1 MSQKILLQWQELC
14 SYPRKNTTDLYVT
27 WMDSM
32 RRTLLPALA
41 ALLLAPLLPLLITAP
56 AHADTTAQA
65 STGTTVH
72 PRLLFSAADVPGLR
86 ARIAAGGVPSQAWE
100 RLREKARGHL
110 IRVQPE
116 LVRNDVGDPV
126 KDETGFDLQG
136 LQKPYGLQGEMTSYL
151 IELGLAYQLS
161 ADKTEGELYGRHAI
175 ELLTALADA
184 GWPFWTGGVD
194 LGIGDLGLG
203 VGLAFDWTYP
213 LMTPEER
220 THIVRSITA
229 HQETLFVRSLFEY
242 HNEASEYKSSNW
254 TGVLGGGVGTLL
266 LAIKGEPEAPS
277 GHDSP
282 EGPTIPNIGG
292 TFPARHY
299 EFQDY
304 LDRAV
309 EKAGWYFAHGFDAL
323 GAGDEGHTYAN
334 YGVDRSVPFA
344 IAAKREGIADLI
356 ATSGIRNTSRWRAF
370 EQLPGEGQNFVN
382 INDSTRTAGTVGFES
397 LMFAVNPDDGMAQW
411 NWRRTVG
418 ELGENYYG
426 DPHLPAPVADDACPV
441 DRWADA
447 PLISAACAPLL
458 HNSSNAWA
466 ILFYRTPAE
475 TPEVDPATT
484 GPLSVHY
491 KANGLVDTRT
501 GFARGAGEVLSTF
514 QARRNAEAP
523 GPTGLGRTGHFQWDS
538 GNFTLYGHDA
548 RWAIDPG
555 SACVSCGKNLDEG
568 YASYHNTIV
577 IDGARETQSYNSR
590 YFSGTTVDSFV
601 NGPNVS
607 LTHADMRYAY
617 SGNPSVSFDPP
628 FAGRDHLFSRIPG
641 RPVVVGIADELERDS
656 ITFPRAY
663 TWQMISDR
671 SNLVSAEGSG
681 FTVKAL
687 SGATLV
693 GRSARDAAPSMA
705 STALTDPVF
714 RIDPIWFKNNTD
726 DDGIHHKISTT
737 TPKQQKLEQ
746 VTVMAITPPG
756 SLPATAAVL
765 RLNGANAVAVD
776 WQGTREVFLRK
787 VRSARE
793 VTGEIQTD
801 ARVVRF
807 LKDNGETIL
816 RDGRKLVAYGR
827 DYVTVTGSAATV
839 NVSGDA
845 VQATGGATNAYRVF
859 APQQIATVTVNGSPA
874 GSCRDGDY
882 LVFPCNPT
890 QLVLTSP
897 DTAFATDAATLSA
910 VLTSGTTALAGRS
923 LAFAIGDIKR
933 TAVTDSAGVAVVD
946 LPLDL
951 DPGSYTAS
959 VGFAGGGGY
968 LPSAVG
974 RPVTVTAD
982 ETAVAYTG
990 STQAQGESVQASA
1003 LLTEDVGVPLPGRIV
1018 RFTLQGGTVTAVTD
1032 AAGHAEATLL
1042 APDHGRAQDVV
1053 VDYLGEARYAAAST
1067 AATVTWGRAHP

>member
-1 MSQKILLQWQELC
+1 
-14 SYPRKNTTDLYVT
+14 
-27 WMDSM
+27 M
-32 RRTLLPALA
+32 RRTILSALA
-41 ALLLAPLLPLLITAP
+41 ALLLAPLLPLLATPA
-56 AHADTTAQA
+56 AHAETPAVATT
-65 STGTTVH
+65 SH
-72 PRLLFSAADVPGLR
+72 PRLLFSAADVPALR
-86 ARIAAGGVPSQAWE
+86 TRVAAGGVPSQAWE

-110 IRVQPE
+110 VRVQPE
-116 LVRNDVGDPV
+116 LVRNDIGDPV
-126 KDETGFDLQG
+126 RDTTGSDLQG
-136 LQKPYGLQGEMTSYL
+136 LQKPYALQGEMTSYL

-161 ADKTEGELYGRHAI
+161 ADETEGRLYGRHAV
-175 ELLTALADA
+175 ELLKALADA

-194 LGIGDLGLG
+194 LGIGDLALG
-203 VGLAFDWTYP
+203 VGLAFDWTYQ

-292 TFPARHY
+292 NFPARHY
-299 EFQDY
+299 DFQDY

-309 EKAGWYFAHGFDAL
+309 EKAGWYLSHGFDAL

-344 IAAKREGIADLI
+344 IAARREGIVDLI
-356 ATSGIRNTSRWRAF
+356 ATSGVRNASRWRAF

-382 INDSTRTAGTVGFES
+382 INDSTRTAGTVGFEA
-397 LMFAVNPDDGMAQW
+397 LMFAVNPSDGIAQW

-426 DPHLPAPVADDACPV
+426 DPHLPSPVADDACPL
-441 DRWADA
+441 DRWDDA

-458 HNSSNAWA
+458 HNASNAWA
-466 ILFYRTPAE
+466 ALFYRTPAE

-501 GFARGAGEVLSTF
+501 GFAGGEREVLSTF

-538 GNFTLYGHDA
+538 GNFTLYGHGA

-577 IDGARETQSYNSR
+577 IDGSRETQSYNSR
-590 YFSGTTVDSFV
+590 YFSGTTIDSFV
-601 NGPNVS
+601 NGPNAS

-617 SGNPSVSFDPP
+617 SANPLVSFDPP
-628 FAGRDHLFSRIPG
+628 FAGRDHLMSRVPG
-641 RPVVVGIADELERDS
+641 RPVVIGIADELERDS
-656 ITFPRAY
+656 VPFPRSY

-671 SNLVSAEGSG
+671 KNLVSADGSG
-681 FTVKAL
+681 FSVKAL
-687 SGATLV
+687 NGATLV
-693 GRSARDAAPSMA
+693 GRAARDAAPSTS
-705 STALTDPVF
+705 STPLTDPVF
-714 RIDPIWFKNNTD
+714 RVDPIWFKNTTD

-737 TPKQQKLEQ
+737 TLPQQKLEQ
-746 VTVMAITPPG
+746 VTVMAITAPG
-756 SLPATAAVL
+756 ASPATTAVL
-765 RLNGANAVAVD
+765 RLSGANAVAVD
-776 WQGTREVFLRK
+776 WEGSREVFLRK
-787 VRSARE
+787 VRTAEE

-801 ARVVRF
+801 ARVVRL
-807 LKDNGETIL
+807 LKDRGETIL
-816 RDGRKLVAYGR
+816 RDGRRLSAYGR
-827 DYVTVTGSAATV
+827 EYVTVTGSPATV
-839 NVSGDA
+839 NVGGDA
-845 VQATGGATNAYRVF
+845 VHATGAATNAYRVF
-859 APQQIATVTVNGSPA
+859 APQHINSVTVNGA
-874 GSCRDGDY
+874 AAASCRDGDY
-882 LVFPCNPT
+882 LAFPCLPT
-890 QLVLTSP
+890 QLAM
-897 DTAFATDAATLSA
+897 TAPTTASATDPAAVSA
-910 VLTSGTTALAGRS
+910 VLTSGASGLAGRS
-923 LAFAIGDIKR
+923 VTFAIGPVQR
-933 TAVTDSAGVAVVD
+933 TAVTDSTGLATAA

-959 VGFAGGGGY
+959 VRFAGAGGY
-968 LPSAVG
+968 LPSTDSAPVAV
-974 RPVTVTAD
+974 VAD
-982 ETAVAYTG
+982 STAVSYTG
-990 STQAQGESVQASA
+990 STQGQADTVHASA
-1003 LLTEDVGVPLPGRIV
+1003 LLTEDEGVPLARRTI
-1018 RFTLQGGTVTAVTD
+1018 RFTLQGRTVTAVTD
-1032 AAGHAEATLL
+1032 AAGRAHATLL
-1042 APDHGRAQDVV
+1042 APNHGRAQDVAV
-1053 VDYLGEARYAAAST
+1053 EYLGEARYAPASSV
-1067 AATVTWGRAHP
+1067 ATVTWGRTLG